1 MSEEIKN
8 KSSLSK
14 ETEDLKNSPIKTDH
28 NPKSNSFQEKANV
41 QSRHNFY
48 KKEENSSR
56 VQGGRGGRSEYRGQN
71 SNDRNNNSRGGQ
83 NSKFKKKSSYQKR
96 RPNVFGDFETKVIRT
111 RRVTV
116 VTKGGRRMSFNALV
130 IAGDRNGRYGF
141 GFGKANEVPNAIKK
155 AVRLATKN
163 STKIQLTADKT
174 IKYPVIGRY
183 KNSYVKLIPA
193 PQGSGI
199 VAGGAVR
206 IAVELAGIKNVF
218 SKAMYSRE
226 PLNMVKAI
234 MNAFEQLIEMDRKVA
249 MRKNYLRNR

>member
-8 KSSLSK
+8 SSSVSK
-14 ETEDLKNSPIKTDH
+14 ETQESKKSSVKTDQ
-28 NPKSNSFQEKANV
+28 NSKPNSHQEKPNV
-41 QSRHNFY
+41 RSPRTNFQKKDENGSREQN
-48 KKEENSSR
+48 
-56 VQGGRGGRSEYRGQN
+56 RGYRNQN
-71 SNDRNNNSRGGQ
+71 NNDRNNNSRGGQ
-83 NSKFKKKSSYQKR
+83 NSKFKKKSTFQKR

-174 IKYPVIGRY
+174 IKYPVTGRY
-183 KNSYVKLIPA
+183 KSSYVKLIPA

-206 IAVELAGIKNVF
+206 TAVELAGIKNVF